1 MQSIWSEVL
10 PQLKDVSLNYYNQVL
25 SEDSFYTPDFFD
37 KMEEV
42 SEIEDLEVSN
52 FGDTSKAVYDKK
64 TGTLNK
70 NQRTKKIDKFVV
82 SFDFD
87 FRNQTALR
95 DALRDINSAAT
106 IQEIVGFINSKSY
119 KLGYL
124 LYEFSL
130 FIFIGYICSKFQNKE
145 LLNLTGN
152 QELYNG
158 FNLTDV
164 GIVFLILMLL
174 AFTSIVKSLY
184 QFYLYRTV

>member
-1 MQSIWSEVL
+1 MALSKKEISIL
-10 PQLKDVSLNYYNQVL
+10 
-25 SEDSFYTPDFFD
+25 
-37 KMEEV
+37 
-42 SEIEDLEVSN
+42 I
-52 FGDTSKAVYDKK
+52 
-64 TGTLNK
+64 
-70 NQRTKKIDKFVV
+70 
-82 SFDFD
+82 
-87 FRNQTALR
+87 
-95 DALRDINSAAT
+95 
-106 IQEIVGFINSKSY
+106 EIVFSIVFAFIFLPYFYENQDNNLILMDDLIGKIIEILIFTVIYFSVAYSLLEFVFKKKETKDERDDMINSKSY

-152 QELYNG
+152 QKLYNG

>member
-1 MQSIWSEVL
+1 DDLIGKIIEILIFTVIYFSVAYSLLEFVFKKKET
-10 PQLKDVSLNYYNQVL
+10 KD
-25 SEDSFYTPDFFD
+25 E
-37 KMEEV
+37 
-42 SEIEDLEVSN
+42 
-52 FGDTSKAVYDKK
+52 
-64 TGTLNK
+64 
-70 NQRTKKIDKFVV
+70 
-82 SFDFD
+82 
-87 FRNQTALR
+87 R
-95 DALRDINSAAT
+95 DDM
-106 IQEIVGFINSKSY
+106 INSKSY

-130 FIFIGYICSKFQNKE
+130 FIFIGYVCSKLQNKE

-174 AFTSIVKSLY
+174 AFISIVKSLY

>member
-1 MQSIWSEVL
+1 MALSKKEISIL
-10 PQLKDVSLNYYNQVL
+10 
-25 SEDSFYTPDFFD
+25 
-37 KMEEV
+37 
-42 SEIEDLEVSN
+42 I
-52 FGDTSKAVYDKK
+52 
-64 TGTLNK
+64 
-70 NQRTKKIDKFVV
+70 
-82 SFDFD
+82 
-87 FRNQTALR
+87 
-95 DALRDINSAAT
+95 
-106 IQEIVGFINSKSY
+106 EIVFSIVFAFIFLPYFYENQDNNLILMDDLIGKIIEILIFTVIYFSVAYSLLEFVFKKKETKDERDDMINSKSY

-130 FIFIGYICSKFQNKE
+130 FIFIGYVCSKIQNKE

-174 AFTSIVKSLY
+174 AFISIIKSLY